1 MRNIIL
7 KATFMS
13 AVCALVVAGMTGC
26 STTVKSLGSGED
38 LAAQSTE
45 TKPAV
50 VLGKFRLVKNG
61 EDVPLG
67 NGIFANNATLHLY
80 CADSEKEVN
89 AKVGP
94 NGEFAWALEPGSYR
108 ISNIEFMVRGEPFA
122 PATSFEFVADANNE
136 ATYVGTITLVT
147 TGESGY
153 YGLDGVIDS
162 SSIDDDCDSDCA
174 GMLARLDMNQ
184 DAATVSLIRAEK

>member
-26 STTVKSLGSGED
+26 STTVKSLGSGKD

-45 TKPAV
+45 AEPAV
-50 VLGKFRLVKNG
+50 VMGKFRLVKNG
-61 EDVPLG
+61 EEVALG
-67 NGIFANNATLHLY
+67 DGIFANNATLHLY
-80 CADSEKEVN
+80 CADRETEVN

-108 ISNIEFMVRGEPFA
+108 ISDIEFMVRGKRFA
-122 PATSFEFVADANNE
+122 PTTNFEFVADVNDE
-136 ATYVGTITLVT
+136 VTYIGTITLVT
-147 TGESGY
+147 TWEFGHQGV
-153 YGLDGVIDS
+153 DGVVDS
-162 SSIDDDCDSDCA
+162 ASVDDECATDCA
-174 GMLARLDMNQ
+174 GMLARLDMGQ
-184 DAATVSLIRAEK
+184 DAATVSLVHAGD